1 VAVAVNR
8 DEEGRPTTSVCA
20 ILQVD
25 QPERFAGPGAPPIE
39 GAPFPTIAARPSE
52 PVPATV
58 PGWLWAGAGVLLAV
72 LLIAVWQRRDRA
84 PESPPEEEG
93 ELGND
98 EEGDDGEGEA
108 DDDPP
113 AGTAG

>member
-1 VAVAVNR
+1 
-8 DEEGRPTTSVCA
+8 
-20 ILQVD
+20 
-25 QPERFAGPGAPPIE
+25 
-39 GAPFPTIAARPSE
+39 
-52 PVPATV
+52 V